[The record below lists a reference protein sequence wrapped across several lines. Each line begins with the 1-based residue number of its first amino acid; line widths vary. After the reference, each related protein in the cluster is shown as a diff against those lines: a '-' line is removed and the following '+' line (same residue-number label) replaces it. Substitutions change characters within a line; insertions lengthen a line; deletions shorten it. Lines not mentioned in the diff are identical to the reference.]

1 MILPLLVSLIAFN
14 PLQVKH
20 LLIET
25 EDNSEPMPKEEVE
38 ALLSVLPKEAKET
51 YNNLNKT
58 AKKAFQREIKTIYGD
73 DTRVVRY
80 TICIAVVFLLQLFT
94 KITHLK
100 IIEAAQNIGKDYDDG
115 KPGEPW

>member
-1 MILPLLVSLIAFN
+1 MMPSPGLLVLLISFMAHI
-14 PLQVKH
+14 QGKH

-58 AKKAFQREIKTIYGD
+58 AKKAFQSEIKTIYGD
-73 DTRVVRY
+73 DTRVVRE
-80 TICIAVVFLLQLFT
+80 APFKLAPPS
-94 KITHLK
+94 LK
-100 IIEAAQNIGKDYDDG
+100 SKAGGQC
-115 KPGEPW
+115 

>member
-1 MILPLLVSLIAFN
+1 MMPSAGLLVLLISLIAHMQAKN
-14 PLQVKH
+14 

-38 ALLSVLPKEAKET
+38 TLLSVIPKKAKET
-51 YNNLNKT
+51 YNHLNKT

-94 KITHLK
+94 KQLIYRL
-100 IIEAAQNIGKDYDDG
+100 
-115 KPGEPW
+115 

>member
-1 MILPLLVSLIAFN
+1 MNSTQSRRQLGKSMIPPLIISVIALILIQA
-14 PLQVKH
+14 KH

-38 ALLSVLPKEAKET
+38 ALLSVLPKEGKET
-51 YNNLNKT
+51 YKHLNKT

-94 KITHLK
+94 KELIYRL
-100 IIEAAQNIGKDYDDG
+100 
-115 KPGEPW
+115 